1 MKQEITRLVKD
12 LVGENG
18 NLYFDTALLIKL
30 TPHTWPV
37 QMWAVSV
44 KDDRIA
50 LMDYYQNWSELEEG
64 DNNYDQ
70 VLQTIYQRIKTI
82 EKKVA

>member
-1 MKQEITRLVKD
+1 MKQEITRLIKD

-70 VLQTIYQRIKTI
+70 VLQTLYQRIKTI